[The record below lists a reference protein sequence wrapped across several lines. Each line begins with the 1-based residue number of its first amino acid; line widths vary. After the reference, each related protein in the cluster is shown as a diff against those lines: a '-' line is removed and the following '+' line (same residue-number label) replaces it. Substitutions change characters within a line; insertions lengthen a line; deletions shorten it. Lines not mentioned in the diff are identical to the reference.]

1 VNGGGASSGEPP
13 AFRPAPPPPS
23 FVPKTAILPLRRTF
37 GAPLHHRHLV
47 WLLSSFALLSV
58 FPFYG
63 QLNNSDENARIW
75 MVRAIIDHHELSID
89 RVSREWGRVREVAA
103 SNGRLYSVKA
113 PGMTFVGAPIYYVQ
127 RQLGRLAGLRDVS
140 RRAMT
145 LVLRLFGVGLPLS
158 IFLFFF
164 ARYVERITGSGAAR
178 DLLVAGLG
186 MGSMIFPYGVVFVG
200 HALAAAMAFS
210 AFMLLSLEPVAQP
223 RPGRLAWA
231 GGLVCLSVVFEYQVA
246 FAGLVLAVY
255 GAVRHLRAAL
265 YFLMGTLPPLLF
277 LGVYHTALFGVP
289 WALPFRH
296 AEGMDAGLARAGWS
310 SGLAGPRPSSFAI
323 TSVLF
328 SPSLGLFAFS
338 PFLLVGLAGAIF
350 LVSRSERADGVAEG
364 LTFAGIT
371 LVMIGSLGVTR
382 AWRAGWCVGPFYIA
396 VVAPFLAAGIAHLW
410 HALRGPRLR
419 ALSMITAGLVIPSV
433 VLNLL
438 SGAIFPHY
446 PEPFDNPVFDLAL
459 PLLADGHV
467 PYSLGWLLGLPGLW
481 SLAPLG
487 LAAMLALSVG
497 IGGDD
502 QRPRQWATHA
512 AAAVLIAMAVLL
524 PLSLY
529 GRDARAVETNAAEMV
544 RSAWEPSTMTGAP
557 APPAREP

>member
-1 VNGGGASSGEPP
+1 VSGGEASSSGPVVP
-13 AFRPAPPPPS
+13 RPAP
-23 FVPKTAILPLRRTF
+23 FVPKTAILSRRRAG
-37 GAPLHHRHLV
+37 GASLPHRHLV

-113 PGMTFVGAPIYYVQ
+113 PGMTFVGAPIYFVQ
-127 RQLGRLAGLRDVS
+127 RRLAGLVGIREVS
-140 RRAMT
+140 RQAMT

-158 IFLFFF
+158 VFLFFF
-164 ARYVERITGSGAAR
+164 ARYVERITASAAAR

-186 MGSMIFPYGVVFVG
+186 MGSMMFPYGVVYVG

-210 AFMLLSLEPVAQP
+210 AFMLLSLEPVTEP

-231 GGLVCLSVVFEYQVA
+231 GGLVGLSVVFEYQVA
-246 FAGLVLAVY
+246 FAGLVLAAY
-255 GAVRHLRAAL
+255 AAARHRRAAL
-265 YFLMGTLPPLLF
+265 YFLMGTVPPLLF
-277 LGVYHTALFGVP
+277 LAVYHAALFGVP

-296 AEGMDAGLARAGWS
+296 ADGADPGLASPGWT
-310 SGLAGPRPSSFAI
+310 SGRAGPRPSSFAI

-350 LVSRSERADGVAEG
+350 LVSRSERADGTAEG
-364 LTFAGIT
+364 LTFSGVT
-371 LVMIGSLGVTR
+371 LSMIGSLGVTR

-433 VLNLL
+433 VLNVL
-438 SGAIFPHY
+438 SGAVYPHY
-446 PEPFDNPVFDLAL
+446 PEPFDNPVFDLTL

-481 SLAPLG
+481 SLAPLA
-487 LAAMLALSVG
+487 LALMLALAVG

-512 AAAVLIAMAVLL
+512 AAAVLIAMACLL

-529 GRDARAVETNAAEMV
+529 GRDARPVEAGASEMV
-544 RSAWEPSTMTGAP
+544 RAAWEPP